1 MTPDVQNV
9 TPAVR
14 KAIDEIVAGFPTAR
28 VKADPCGNGGA
39 YVVVQDVQLAKIYEQ
54 AETWVGFHITYQY
67 PFADVYP
74 HFVRPDLRRADGDS
88 LGMAM
93 TSGAFRGHPAIQ
105 LSRRSNHWNPARDTA
120 LLKLQKVLRWLN
132 NRP

>member
-14 KAIDEIVAGFPTAR
+14 KAIDEIVAGFSTAR
-28 VKADPCGNGGA
+28 VRADACGDGGA

-54 AETWVGFHITYQY
+54 SETWVGFHITYQY

-74 HFVRPDLRRADGDS
+74 HFVRPDLRRTDGDA

-93 TSGAFRGHPAIQ
+93 TSGKFRGHPAIQ

-120 LLKLQKVLRWLN
+120 LLKMQKVLRWLN